1 MLLVVFWNLVIF
13 PELKK
18 ALFIFRIWQ
27 YGFEVLPSNFPAAQT
42 KYKLSKAVDGW
53 KTSSTNT
60 SAAAPGTGWKFQKS
74 SGKTDA

>member
-18 ALFIFRIWQ
+18 ALFIFQIWQ
-27 YGFEVLPSNFPAAQT
+27 YGFEVLPSNFSAAQT

-60 SAAAPGTGWKFQKS
+60 SAAAPGTGWKFEKS

>member
-1 MLLVVFWNLVIF
+1 MALKFCPAVF
-13 PELKK
+13 
-18 ALFIFRIWQ
+18 Q
-27 YGFEVLPSNFPAAQT
+27 HAAQL

-53 KTSSTNT
+53 KASSTNT